1 MNLRHYLLVMSLGTA
16 LCWLAWFFVIYS
28 FDPGLAAW
36 WVFIFFYA
44 SLFLALVGTISVI
57 GFLIKQ
63 RLIKQDDVVFRHVR
77 RTFRQSLI
85 LAGLII
91 IVLLLRQAA
100 VLRWWNAPFLLGLWL
115 VLEGIV
121 FTNRKYRN
129 PDYYA

>member
-1 MNLRHYLLVMSLGTA
+1 M
-16 LCWLAWFFVIYS
+16 CWLAWFFVIYS